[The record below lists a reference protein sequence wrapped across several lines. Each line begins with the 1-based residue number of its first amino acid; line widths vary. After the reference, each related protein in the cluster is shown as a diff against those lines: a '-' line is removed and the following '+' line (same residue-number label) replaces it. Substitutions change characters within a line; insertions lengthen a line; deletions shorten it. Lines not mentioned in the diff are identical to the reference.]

1 MANCYEE
8 SIFPPPFVMN
18 PKNTFRPAC
27 FLLAIVGCI
36 GLATAAPYGPEG
48 HHTTWVQ
55 PSGEQLELRVYG
67 DDFYGRTET
76 VDGYTVVY
84 NEKDGAYHFASLAED
99 GSALVPS
106 GTKVSNNAAPAQPK
120 HLDLPKEKIREIAKE
135 NFSRTSGWR
144 LQRWNQRVRAI
155 QGIRAAA
162 DPDLALPP
170 AQVSLMK
177 AQAAPIVGNK
187 TGLTILAQFPNDPLT
202 SASDPVSFPTSRAKI
217 ERLCNSVGYNEDGNT
232 GSVRDYFF
240 DQSLGKLT
248 YTQTVTQIITLP
260 RPRNYYNFSDYPTN
274 REFRDDAGRILLLDA
289 INVLRKANFNFAG
302 LSMDSNR
309 RVLATNVFFAGR
321 DSGVWA
327 EGLWPHAWS
336 LATDVNVGT
345 ASNPIYISAYQMTNL
360 RNASPTIGT
369 FCHESGHLLLAYPD
383 LYDYGGES
391 SGVGTHCL
399 MGSGNHLN
407 NGRTPGPINAHFKD
421 LIGWAQVVDLQ
432 PESFG
437 TFALSTTGNKAYRI
451 RKPGQPSE
459 HFIVENRGA
468 GDKWAEY
475 SVSKGIAIWHV
486 DENVSGTEH
495 EQMTEELHYGVSLEQ
510 ADGRFDLENGDGR
523 GDSRDLFKQGGI
535 FSETT
540 TPSSKWWDG
549 SSSSVKV
556 EVLGAPGE
564 SMEVT
569 FGAVPANTIIVG
581 SPNGGEVIYPK
592 SNYVIN
598 WKANITGNVKI
609 ELFQNDALHSILARN
624 VPNNGSFKWV
634 VAPGVVAGSGYSLKI
649 SSLTNAVPTNDTS
662 DETFSVSDA
671 TFPAGGRLPY
681 GWFKP
686 KGSSKSWSVK
696 SGGSFEGKHS
706 VVSQPLGD
714 GKTAGIAYRANFK
727 PGNIS
732 FYMKVSSERGF
743 DHARFFING
752 VAQVLPSAGG
762 GRALSGNVDWTFM
775 SFPVPAGNHTF
786 RWTYQKDDSY
796 GDLRDR
802 VWIDGV
808 SMPPTTQ
815 EIAVEDPEGVDLEDG
830 KATLVFEPTLIR
842 SSSAPQVITIRNVG
856 TSALS
861 GLKVTRHGP
870 AAADLIVSGLSKTF
884 LEPGA
889 STSFNVVFSPK
900 SAGLRTANIRIHSN
914 DQDEPEFAIA
924 FEGEAL
930 GRPTITV
937 KYPSTVLLRDGK
949 SRVEFGSA
957 PSTTM
962 GNTRTFT
969 VTNTGSAPLSAMSI
983 SIRGKSSS
991 DFRISSADLTELNPG
1006 DSAVFHVTFAP
1017 TRKGVRSAAI
1027 AIHSNDTEVGPFDI
1041 ILRGTGGKRPKT
1053 KTIVGPTGALV
1064 QPPTTRVEVIEGRK
1078 YLTLS
1083 VHKQA
1088 AVDIGTVEV
1097 SSNLLDWFS
1106 GNQHTTTMLDDETI
1120 LKVRDNTPVLPDV
1133 KRYIRVR

>member
-1 MANCYEE
+1 MK
-8 SIFPPPFVMN
+8 PT
-18 PKNTFRPAC
+18 KTFRSVL
-27 FLLAIVGCI
+27 FLLVSAGCL
-36 GLATAAPYGPEG
+36 GLASAAPYGPEG
-48 HHTTWVQ
+48 HQTSWVQ
-55 PSGEQLELRVYG
+55 PSGETLELRVYG
-67 DDFYGRTET
+67 DEYYGRTET
-76 VDGYTVVY
+76 IDGYTVVY
-84 NEKDGAYHFASLAED
+84 NEQDGAYHFASLAAD
-99 GSALVPS
+99 GSGLVPS
-106 GTKVSNNAAPAQPK
+106 GTKVTAGVVPPQPK
-120 HLDLPKEKIREIAKE
+120 HLDLPKEKVREIAKA
-135 NFSRTSGWR
+135 NFSKLSAKR
-144 LQRWNQRVRAI
+144 LERWNKRVRAV
-155 QGIRAAA
+155 QGIRAAM
-162 DPDLALPP
+162 DPDLAPP
-170 AQVSLMK
+170 RTEVAAMK
-177 AQAAPIVGNK
+177 AQAAPILGNK
-187 TGLTILAQFPNDPLT
+187 KGLTILAQFPNDPQT
-202 SASDPVSFPTSRAKI
+202 PASDAVNFPTNRAKI
-217 ERLCNSVGYNEDGNT
+217 DRLCNSVGYREDGNT

-240 DQSLGKLT
+240 DQSIGRLT
-248 YTQTVTQIITLP
+248 YTQTVTQVITLP
-260 RPRNYYNFSDYPTN
+260 KPRNYYNFADYPTN
-274 REFRDDAGRILLLDA
+274 RVFRGDAGRVLLIDALD
-289 INVLRKANFNFAG
+289 VLKKLNFNFSG

-309 RVLATNVFFAGR
+309 RILATNLFFAGP

-327 EGLWPHAWS
+327 QGLWPHQWS
-336 LATDVNVGT
+336 LASDVNVGS
-345 ASNPIYISAYQMTNL
+345 AMNPIYVSAYQMTNL
-360 RNASPTIGT
+360 SNSSPTIGT
-369 FCHESGHLLLAYPD
+369 FCHENGHLLLDYPD

-391 SGVGTHCL
+391 SGVGSHCL
-399 MGSGNHLN
+399 MGSGNHLD

-421 LIGWAQVVDLQ
+421 LIGWGQVVDLQ

-437 TFALSTTGNKAYRI
+437 TFPLSTTGNIAYRI

-468 GDKWAEY
+468 GDKWAAY

-495 EQMTEELHYGVSLEQ
+495 EQMTNELHYGVSLEQ
-510 ADGRFDLENGDGR
+510 ADGRFDLEAGRGR
-523 GDSRDLFKQGGI
+523 GDSGDLFKQGGI

-540 TPSSKWWDG
+540 TPNSKWWDG

-556 EVLGAPGE
+556 EVLGSPGE
-564 SMEVT
+564 STEVT

-581 SPNGGEVIYPK
+581 SPNGGEVIYPS
-592 SNYVIN
+592 SNYRIT

-609 ELFQNDALHSILARN
+609 ELFQNDVFRSLLAAN
-624 VPNNGSFKWV
+624 VPNNGSFRWS
-634 VAPGVVAGSGYSLKI
+634 VAPGLLAGSGYSLKI
-649 SSLTNAVPTNDTS
+649 SSLTNPVATSDSS

-671 TFPAGGRLPY
+671 TFPVGGQLPY

-686 KGSSKSWSVK
+686 KGSSRTWAVK
-696 SGGSFEGKHS
+696 SDLAFEGKHS

-714 GKTAGIAYRANFK
+714 GKTAGIAYRANFEA
-727 PGNIS
+727 GNIS

-762 GRALSGNVDWTFM
+762 ARALSGNVDWTFM
-775 SFPVPAGNHTF
+775 SFPVPAGTHTF
-786 RWTYQKDDSY
+786 MWTYQKDDSY

-815 EIAVEDPEGVDLEDG
+815 EIAVENSEGVDLEDG

-842 SSSAPQVITIRNVG
+842 SSSAPQVITIWNRG
-856 TSALS
+856 TSTLS
-861 GLKVTRHGP
+861 GLKITRHGP
-870 AAADLIVSGLSKTF
+870 AAADLIVSPLAKTA
-884 LEPGA
+884 LEPGT

-900 SAGLRTANIRIHSN
+900 SAGLKTAGIRIHSN

-924 FEGEAL
+924 FEAEAL

-969 VTNTGSAPLSAMSI
+969 VTNTGSAPLSDMSI
-983 SIRGKSSS
+983 SIRGKAPS
-991 DFRISSADLTELNPG
+991 DFRISSADLTSLNPG
-1006 DSAVFHVTFAP
+1006 ESAVFHVTFAP

-1041 ILRGTGGKRPKT
+1041 ILRGTGGDRPKT
-1053 KTIVGPTGALV
+1053 KTLVGPTGDLV
-1064 QPPTTRVEVIEGRK
+1064 QPPTTRVEVIEGQK

-1083 VHKQA
+1083 VYKQVG
-1088 AVDIGTVEV
+1088 VDVGTVEV

-1106 GNQHTTTMLDDETI
+1106 GNQHTTTMLDDDTV
-1120 LKVRDNTPVLPDV
+1120 LKVRDNTPILPDA